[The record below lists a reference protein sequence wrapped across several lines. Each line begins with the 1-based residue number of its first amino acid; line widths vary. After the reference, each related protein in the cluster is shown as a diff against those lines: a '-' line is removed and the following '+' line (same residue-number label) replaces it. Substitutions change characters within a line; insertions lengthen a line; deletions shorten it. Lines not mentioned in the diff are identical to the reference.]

1 MHIIGNQKKELS
13 GRRQRAA
20 RGGRNIVGA
29 VEKMRLTIRTQKY
42 GDSMVKSITLHVGL
56 VN

>member
-20 RGGRNIVGA
+20 RARSVVGA

-42 GDSMVKSITLHVGL
+42 GDSMVKSITLQVGL